1 MNDWLPFF
9 AFSLLFISLIIMAWM
24 ESRKEPK

>member
-9 AFSLLFISLIIMAWM
+9 VFTLLFASIILMAWM